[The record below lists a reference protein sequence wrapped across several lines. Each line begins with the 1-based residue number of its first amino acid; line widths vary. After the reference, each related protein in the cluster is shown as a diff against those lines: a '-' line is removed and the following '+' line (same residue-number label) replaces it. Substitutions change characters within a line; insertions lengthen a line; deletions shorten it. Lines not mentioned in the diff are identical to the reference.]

1 MQSLWMALTEGARVF
16 LGTMA
21 SSYLH
26 PPAPTLHQTPEGPE
40 KSSNLQPEQAPLIRV
55 QAPYT

>member
-40 KSSNLQPEQAPLIRV
+40 KSK
-55 QAPYT
+55 